1 MSDESKAEQARRR
14 ALRVLRMV
22 HELHKLGYQR
32 LRIVPGMSPSGCF
45 WRCSVT
51 HIGNI
56 LKTHGAMCW
65 HFDRDMA
72 YYSSGQMSD
81 YFGWVDAHQATVQQ
95 LAARFLERFPEIAR
109 RGQGLDWSYAGWYVQ
124 MLGFAER
131 GEFAVAYADWYHAP
145 DPRWLPTTARTDSG
159 LPVPPGGEAEPV
171 ADEAIAP
178 RDAQDRPELLPA
190 RHAGRGRLAP
200 DLHG

>member
-1 MSDESKAEQARRR
+1 MSDESQIEQACRR

-32 LRIVPGMSPSGCF
+32 LRIVPGMSPSGCH

-56 LKTHGAMCW
+56 LKAHGAMYQ

-72 YYSSGQMSD
+72 HYSSGQMNE
-81 YFGWVDAHQATVQQ
+81 YFGWLDAHQATVRQ

-109 RGQGLDWSYAGWYVQ
+109 QGHGLDWSYAGWYVQ

-131 GEFAVAYADWYHAP
+131 GAFPVAYADWYHDP

-159 LPVPPGGEAEPV
+159 LPMPPGGEADPA
-171 ADEAIAP
+171 ADEASAP
-178 RDAQDRPELLPA
+178 CDAQDRPELLPA
-190 RHAGRGRLAP
+190 RHADHGCLAL